1 MQISGGVD
9 AEFVW
14 RCQLRQLLVKAS
26 AVMLG
31 IVSAAIVMAEATLLF
46 EADLSLFSA
55 IVGMVGDSE
64 MLVQVT
70 CYCGSLYCPVSCQF
84 CSSDRMDLVQSLNVL
99 QRTSHL
105 PCGGIIWNFFQQS
118 CTSFEHFLNTS
129 GMVGGI
135 QVVAFIPLA
144 YMCVCTYFS
153 LIKLGMMTIYYLA
166 PKQTSSVSLL
176 MLCS

>member
-1 MQISGGVD
+1 MD

-64 MLVQVT
+64 MLVQVILWFT
-70 CYCGSLYCPVSCQF
+70 V
-84 CSSDRMDLVQSLNVL
+84 LVFLSVL
-99 QRTSHL
+99 QL
-105 PCGGIIWNFFQQS
+105 
-118 CTSFEHFLNTS
+118 
-129 GMVGGI
+129 
-135 QVVAFIPLA
+135 
-144 YMCVCTYFS
+144 
-153 LIKLGMMTIYYLA
+153 
-166 PKQTSSVSLL
+166 
-176 MLCS
+176 

>member
-1 MQISGGVD
+1 MQISGGMD

-64 MLVQVT
+64 MLVQVILWFT
-70 CYCGSLYCPVSCQF
+70 V
-84 CSSDRMDLVQSLNVL
+84 LVFLSVL
-99 QRTSHL
+99 QL
-105 PCGGIIWNFFQQS
+105 WYDGF
-118 CTSFEHFLNTS
+118 
-129 GMVGGI
+129 
-135 QVVAFIPLA
+135 
-144 YMCVCTYFS
+144 
-153 LIKLGMMTIYYLA
+153 
-166 PKQTSSVSLL
+166 SSVSE
-176 MLCS
+176 CSAKNESLDLWR

>member
-1 MQISGGVD
+1 M
-9 AEFVW
+9 
-14 RCQLRQLLVKAS
+14 
-26 AVMLG
+26 
-31 IVSAAIVMAEATLLF
+31 
-46 EADLSLFSA
+46 
-55 IVGMVGDSE
+55 
-64 MLVQVT
+64 
-70 CYCGSLYCPVSCQF
+70 
-84 CSSDRMDLVQSLNVL
+84 MDLVQSLNVL
-99 QRTSHL
+99 QRMSHL
-105 PCGGIIWNFFQQS
+105 TCGGKIWNFSQQS
-118 CTSFEHFLNTS
+118 CSSFGPFFPNTS